1 MTMRVAWSPPYDFSA
16 AKITFVDAWPKAWRD
31 LAPSYEIVPIDRIE
45 MNALGSQI
53 MGFRHWFTPASTQPL
68 INLTRRLDAVIAKQ
82 NRACFVRLSSR
93 SPKDS
98 LYALRNG
105 LCIRDGAQA
114 LAIILE
120 GSERCAADLRMAL
133 DDEHPLAIIV
143 RNWIDFS
150 PWAEFR
156 CFMVG
161 RCWVGACQASHLE
174 QIAFPLIADYKSDI
188 LKALDVSMK
197 KIAAASPIDNAAF
210 DLVFQGLHQ
219 PDDAILLD
227 ANPLAAS
234 TDTALF
240 SSIADF
246 DSTFRFRDSK
256 HNSIRKISL
265 PLQAKSIEIS
275 EG

>member
-1 MTMRVAWSPPYDFSA
+1 MANDQRVAWSPPYDFSA
-16 AKITFVDAWPKAWRD
+16 SKITFVDAWPKAWRD
-31 LAPSYEIVPIDRIE
+31 LAPGYEIVPIDRIE

-53 MGFRHWFTPASTQPL
+53 MGFRHWFMPTSTQPL
-68 INLTRRLDAVIAKQ
+68 INLARRLDAIIAKQ

-143 RNWIDFS
+143 RNWIDFP

-156 CFMVG
+156 CFMME
-161 RCWVGACQASHLE
+161 RRWVGASQAKHLE
-174 QIAFPLIADYKSDI
+174 QIAFPLIADIKSDI
-188 LKALDVSMK
+188 LGALDASMA
-197 KIAAASPIDNAAF
+197 KIAAASPIDDAAF
-210 DLVFQGLHQ
+210 DLVFHDLQKSNN
-219 PDDAILLD
+219 AILLD
-227 ANPLAAS
+227 ANPLIAS

-240 SSIADF
+240 SSIADL
-246 DSTFRFRDSK
+246 DSTFRFRNSK
-256 HNSIRKISL
+256 DNSILKISF
-265 PLQAKSIEIS
+265 
-275 EG
+275 

>member
-1 MTMRVAWSPPYDFSA
+1 MTMRITWSPPYDFSA
-16 AKITFVDAWPKAWRD
+16 AKTTFVDAWPKAWSD
-31 LAPSYEIVPIDRIE
+31 LAPGYDLVPLDRIE
-45 MNALGSQI
+45 MNALGAQI

-68 INLTRRLDAVIAKQ
+68 INLAHRLDAVIAKR

-98 LYALRNG
+98 IYALRNG

-133 DDEHPLAIIV
+133 DYHHPMAIIV
-143 RNWIDFS
+143 RNWIDFP

-161 RCWVGACQASHLE
+161 RCGVGASQARHLE
-174 QIAFPLIADYKSDI
+174 RIAYPPIADYKSKI
-188 LKALDVSMK
+188 LEVLNASMK

-210 DLVFQGLHQ
+210 DLVFDNLQKSNH
-219 PDDAILLD
+219 AILLD
-227 ANPLAAS
+227 ANPLLVS

-240 SSIADF
+240 SSIADL
-246 DSTFRFRDSK
+246 DSTFRFRDSADK
-256 HNSIRKISL
+256 PIGKVPL
-265 PLQAKSIEIS
+265 PIQTT
-275 EG
+275 